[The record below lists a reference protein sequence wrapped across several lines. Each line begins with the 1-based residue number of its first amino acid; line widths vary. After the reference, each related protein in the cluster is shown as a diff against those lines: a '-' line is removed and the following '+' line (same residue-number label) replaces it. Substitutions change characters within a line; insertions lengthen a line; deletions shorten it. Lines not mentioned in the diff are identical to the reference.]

1 MQTHAPF
8 WDSLVFE
15 GIDNVEVEA
24 ARAAFGT
31 VEVVAG
37 GRAAGSASP
46 DCGCFSGW
54 VHDRYQRRLKDLSL
68 AEQGFVIRLTV
79 RRFICGSVDCPLRT
93 FVKPF
98 PRLTAPHARFT
109 TRLNHAPG
117 ASGARAGPAGWLQAG
132 RPVGLRRGTADLV
145 TQGHGTTRSAV
156 QNAASAGCG
165 RLRDPPRPDLFN
177 RLDQRRRPPRGR
189 LRPGLRSHGRGH
201 HGT

>member
-8 WDSLVFE
+8 RDSLVFE

-31 VEVVAG
+31 VEVVAR
-37 GRAAGSASP
+37 GRAAGSACP

-93 FVKPF
+93 FVEPF
-98 PRLTAPHARFT
+98 SPADCPARTVHHAAQPRPWSKWGSRWPGGL
-109 TRLNHAPG
+109 APG
-117 ASGARAGPAGWLQAG
+117 WPPSW
-132 RPVGLRRGTADLV
+132 
-145 TQGHGTTRSAV
+145 
-156 QNAASAGCG
+156 ASA
-165 RLRDPPRPDLFN
+165 RD
-177 RLDQRRRPPRGR
+177 G
-189 LRPGLRSHGRGH
+189 
-201 HGT
+201 